1 MNQSNFRW
9 SLALSLILSM
19 IVGTYWAEL
28 FSLSK
33 NTIQQNGNW
42 QSTKMKLKKGVV
54 ASVQYFTDLH
64 ALSNQRLDLSKW
76 HGHQEIGII
85 RDYNFDEVNISF
97 EIHRNAYLD
106 LLFGSDKDER
116 YGLRISRL
124 KSHPSQVFILNK
136 YYQFVKSQEIDS
148 DLINIKNENQ
158 ISIKYA
164 NGLLSLKMNNIELGA
179 PNFAWKLNSPLSLR
193 GSFYPVIIEKVEL
206 KQNGQ
211 IVFTENFASKKSLLD
226 ALLII
231 MLSITTTVILV
242 FLTKKKNNMSFL
254 YGEIA
259 LKLTLL
265 ISTILFDQF
274 VFENLTS
281 RYLVQKNMHL
291 GHKLFQLNALDDVK
305 KNIQKQI
312 EKKSDAPRI
321 LFLGGSQTWGAGS
334 RFNPPFAKQVC
345 ENYLKQYLCI
355 NAGIS
360 SAETNLF
367 IENIE
372 YFKSLHPKIVVLNF
386 GTNDK
391 QKDQLK
397 ENLSFL
403 IKTFKAIDS
412 KIYVITEPNSGE
424 WIDHFNH
431 YHLDKLSAVKAAA
444 QEEKVFLIDAQSRI
458 HEWQSQGILW
468 WDFVHLTDF
477 GQIKMAELI
486 SREIRP

>member
-19 IVGTYWAEL
+19 IVATYWAEL
-28 FSLSK
+28 SSLSK
-33 NTIQQNGNW
+33 NTLQQNGNW

-76 HGHQEIGII
+76 HGHQEIGLV
-85 RDYNFDEVNISF
+85 RPYNFDEVNINF
-97 EIHRNAYLD
+97 EIQHNAYLD
-106 LLFGSDKDER
+106 LLFGSDEDER

-124 KSHPSQVFILNK
+124 KSHPSQLFTLNK
-136 YYQFVKSQEIDS
+136 YYQFVKIKEINS
-148 DLINIKNENQ
+148 DLIKIQSENRINIKLE
-158 ISIKYA
+158 
-164 NGLLSLKMNNIELGA
+164 NGLLHFTLNNIELSA
-179 PNFAWKLNSPLSLR
+179 PDFAWKLKSPLSLR
-193 GSFYPVIIEKVEL
+193 GSFYPVVIEKVEL
-206 KQNGQ
+206 IQNGQ
-211 IVFTENFASKKSLLD
+211 VVFTENFTSKNSLLD
-226 ALLII
+226 TLMII
-231 MLSITTTVILV
+231 MLSLTTTVILAL
-242 FLTKKKNNMSFL
+242 LTKKKNNMSFL

-265 ISTILFDQF
+265 LSTILFDQF

-291 GHKLFQLNALDDVK
+291 GHKMFQLNALDDVK
-305 KNIQKQI
+305 KNIQRQI
-312 EKKSDAPRI
+312 EKNADVPRI

-334 RFNPPFAKQVC
+334 RFTPPFTKQVC

-367 IENIE
+367 KENIE
-372 YFKSLHPKIVVLNF
+372 YFKSLRPKIVVLNF

-412 KIYVITEPNSGE
+412 KIFVITEPNSGE

-431 YHLDKLSAVKAAA
+431 YHLDKLTSVKVAA
-444 QEEKVFLIDAQSRI
+444 QEEEVFLIDAQSRI

-486 SREIRP
+486 SKEIKP